1 MRKAVIGIALISALL
16 AVTDCS
22 RSSQTSS
29 SSRTTPYLPP
39 PVPTLTSQGLPP
51 AYETCV
57 QRRAQS
63 SPDMYQTYL
72 DCHKDLVFYV
82 VQLDIS
88 QEAKADRMREL
99 EPKALNR
106 SKEVT
111 TAIHGSTAVAH
122 SMHGE
127 VPPDKPSSSADD
139 AQMKQW
145 ASCSVGVIVATYQ
158 QGAEPEVIVVRARGT
173 CGHLWSGDPAA
184 ADRLYSKIL
193 ASVRAGI
200 SPGYV
205 TPTPADGIG
214 TPVIVDRKPVP
225 GGDMKF

>member
-1 MRKAVIGIALISALL
+1 MRKAVISIAVISAVL
-16 AVTDCS
+16 AVTGCS

-127 VPPDKPSSSADD
+127 VPPEKPSSSADD

-145 ASCSVGVIVATYQ
+145 ASCSVGVIVAAYQ
-158 QGAEPEVIVVRARGT
+158 QGAEPEVIVGRARAT
-173 CGHLWSGDPAA
+173 CGPLWSGDPAA

-200 SPGYV
+200 SPGYMAH
-205 TPTPADGIG
+205 PADGPELLSSSIESRCRVA
-214 TPVIVDRKPVP
+214 T
-225 GGDMKF
+225 